1 MVMLMRLLMIIM
13 ITTRR
18 TYRYQWHEI
27 ILHRAGCYKT
37 HCTWQ
42 QIHPPR
48 QMCWAPDRF
57 GLGDWLHQLDLITW
71 DIYYYWIII
80 GNLSRN
86 LPEFLGMKTVVY
98 KELQIFSQDK
108 LGRLLTSTIWDQ
120 NKHLFFSVSGVWIA
134 KIFHFMQFLQWFH
147 VISVYNAIA
156 FKHSQQLAS
165 GHGFG
170 CSLVHWF
177 WPNNCGKTWQLDKI

>member
-1 MVMLMRLLMIIM
+1 MRSYFIELGATKPIAPDNKYI
-13 ITTRR
+13 
-18 TYRYQWHEI
+18 
-27 ILHRAGCYKT
+27 HRGRCVGRQT
-37 HCTWQ
+37 GLGLVTDSTNWTWQ
-42 QIHPPR
+42 LETFI
-48 QMCWAPDRF
+48 
-57 GLGDWLHQLDLITW
+57 I
-71 DIYYYWIII
+71 YWIII

-120 NKHLFFSVSGVWIA
+120 NKRTNSSVSGVWIA
-134 KIFHFMQFLQWFH
+134 KIFHFIQFLQWFH

-165 GHGFG
+165 GHGLG
-170 CSLVHWF
+170 YSLAHWF